1 MTATHTARP
10 HSAKQAWATGL
21 TAFAAVMLMIA
32 GVLDIFRGIMGIAHD
47 DVFITTRNYVFQ
59 YDLTGWG
66 WIHLVLG
73 VLAVIISIGLFRTAM
88 WARVAGVAIA
98 GLIILANF
106 LSLPYFPVWSVVMI
120 AFSGFII
127 WALCVLRPEE
137 FPASRHAA
145 ASTSTPT
152 SSTPTAPTAS
162 STATTS
168 ATTGTTPPRNP

>member
-73 VLAVIISIGLFRTAM
+73 VLAVIISIGLFQTAM

-106 LSLPYFPVWSVVMI
+106 LSLPYYPVWSVVMI

-127 WALCVLRPEE
+127 WAQCVLQPEE

-145 ASTSTPT
+145 ESTSAPT
-152 SSTPTAPTAS
+152 SSTPATS

-168 ATTGTTPPRNP
+168 ATTGTTPPRTP